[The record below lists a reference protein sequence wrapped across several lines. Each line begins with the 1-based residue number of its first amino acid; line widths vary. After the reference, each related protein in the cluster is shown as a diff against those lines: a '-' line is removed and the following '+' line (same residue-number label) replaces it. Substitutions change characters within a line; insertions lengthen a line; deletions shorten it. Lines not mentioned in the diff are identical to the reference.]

1 MNRVADYTAS
11 FLEQLG
17 IQHIFLVS
25 GGGMMF
31 LSDGLALNP
40 KIRVICNHHEQACAM
55 AGVAYAKQ
63 RNDYGAVYVTTGC
76 GGTNALTGLLGAWQ
90 DHVPCIF
97 ISGQTKRKETIR
109 NSGLALRQFGVQ
121 EADILSVAAPLTKYA
136 AMVNEPEDISYHLEK
151 AAFLAKDGRPGP
163 VWIDIPLDV
172 QGAQILEDD
181 LKHFTPEE
189 QAQTTARPV
198 LAHKTIMP
206 AADAL
211 RQAARPVIV
220 AGHGVRLGNAI
231 EELRQFIER
240 EQIPVVASRLGID
253 LLASD
258 HPLFIGRI
266 GNKGTRA
273 GNFAVQN
280 ADCVL
285 VLGSRL
291 SVSSTGHEYH
301 TFAREAKIIV
311 VDIDTVEH
319 QKNTVKIDHFVHAH
333 VRDFL
338 QGLLSLE
345 RLSPATSWPQTCL
358 TWKMQWPVCLPEYID
373 RSQGV
378 NLYYFIDELSR
389 KMDAEDTI
397 ISDAG
402 SSFYVVSQGVQLKP
416 GQRYVTSAAQ
426 AEMGFTLPAAVG
438 VAMAKERGNAVG
450 VTGDGSLQMNL
461 QELQTL
467 VHYQLPVKL
476 FVWNNNGYLSI
487 RATQRKFFDSRFI
500 GTDAASGVS
509 FPDLEKICAAYSLPF
524 YRVNNSKELPGVIKD
539 VLAQDGPVV
548 CEVMCIADQEII
560 PSVASFRREDGS
572 MISKPLE
579 DMYPFLPRE
588 EFLKNMIITPLN
600 EDSNE

>member
-1 MNRVADYTAS
+1 VNRVADYTAS

-17 IQHIFLVS
+17 IHHVFLVS

-31 LSDGLALNP
+31 LSDGLARNSG
-40 KIRVICNHHEQACAM
+40 IRVICNHHEQACAM

-97 ISGQTKRKETIR
+97 ISGQTKRKETVR

-121 EADILSVAAPLTKYA
+121 EADILSIVAPMTKYA
-136 AMVNEPEDISYHLEK
+136 AMVNEPSRIAYHLEK
-151 AAFLAKDGRPGP
+151 AAFLAKDGCPGP

-172 QGAQILEDD
+172 QGAQISEEDLE
-181 LKHFTPEE
+181 HFTSEE
-189 QAQTTARPV
+189 QSRISTRPELEPKALMLV
-198 LAHKTIMP
+198 
-206 AADAL
+206 ADAL
-211 RQAARPVIV
+211 RQAQRPVVLSGQGI
-220 AGHGVRLGNAI
+220 RLGGALK
-231 EELRQFIER
+231 EFQSFIESN
-240 EQIPVVASRLGID
+240 EIPVVASRLGID
-253 LLASD
+253 LLPSD

-311 VDIDTVEH
+311 VDIDSVEH
-319 QKNTVKIDHFVHAH
+319 QKKTVKIDLFVHAH
-333 VRDFL
+333 VRDLL
-338 QGLLSLE
+338 QGLLLKD
-345 RLSPATSWPQTCL
+345 RLTTTTSWPKTCR
-358 TWKMQWPVCLPEYID
+358 TWKSQWPVCLPEYKD
-373 RSQGV
+373 SSQGI
-378 NLYYFIDELSR
+378 NLYYFTDVLSQ

-397 ISDAG
+397 LSDAG
-402 SSFYVVSQGVQLKP
+402 SAFYVISQGVQLKS

-438 VAMAKERGNAVG
+438 AAMAKGSGNAVG

-467 VHYQLPVKL
+467 VHYQCPVKL

-487 RATQRKFFDSRFI
+487 RATQRKFFNSRFI
-500 GTDAASGVS
+500 GTDATSGVS
-509 FPDLEKICAAYSLPF
+509 FPDLEKISGAYGLPF
-524 YRVNNSKELPGVIKD
+524 YRVEKSDDLPRVIEEALSHK
-539 VLAQDGPVV
+539 GPVI
-548 CEVMCIADQEII
+548 CEVMCIEDQDIV
-560 PSVASFRREDGS
+560 PSVASYRREDGT

-588 EFLKNMIITPLN
+588 EFLKNMIVTPLS
-600 EDSNE
+600 EDENG